1 MFELIYNIEQDMWG
15 RSQIQIT
22 REKEEKR
29 KEEVNNFLLGIF
41 SLFSRILELQSF
53 SILKLNGIEIECQS
67 WKLTKNA

>member
-22 REKEEKR
+22 REKKKKR

-41 SLFSRILELQSF
+41 SLF
-53 SILKLNGIEIECQS
+53 LKDFRVAVFFNFE
-67 WKLTKNA
+67 T